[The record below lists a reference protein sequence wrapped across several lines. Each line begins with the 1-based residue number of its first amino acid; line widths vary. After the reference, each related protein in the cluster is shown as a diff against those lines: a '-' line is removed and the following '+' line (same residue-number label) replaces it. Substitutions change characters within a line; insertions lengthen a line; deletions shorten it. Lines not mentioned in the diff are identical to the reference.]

1 MQNFSK
7 TLRLTIGLL
16 KNTKQYL
23 KVQAFNLFLLF
34 LCILLTIYFGI
45 ITKNIIDLG
54 IRAENKNSLLL
65 YTGMYLISIIL
76 AFIFNILKDYITTLI
91 SESIIKDYRKNIF
104 KSIKRINFKYLSD
117 SNITGKI
124 LTGVINDVELIGSYY
139 SALILQTLV
148 NTVYVLATSI
158 ILIYWNY
165 IIYLFCII
173 FIPIIYFLTYYF
185 DKKIY
190 ELSSLTREKLEKL
203 QAFSQEYIFSL
214 KNVIFFNNQNVI
226 DRNRDYCIDEMAA
239 QSIKNTFLIKLSS
252 QIIKYVSQ
260 LPTIA
265 IYLFGGYLV
274 IKGSQDFTLGKLLAI
289 IFYAEM
295 FFYGINTIGA
305 NIAKSSKSIVSLEKT
320 NQILAMN
327 YLKDIQEFEHKLLNQ
342 SSVDK
347 IEIGNASLI
356 LDNKEI
362 FSDLHCI
369 FNKGDINVI
378 YGENGSG
385 KSSLLFVILG
395 LYSLSNGYFKINDIV
410 IEYPY
415 TYGLSEFFACS
426 FQENPCL
433 NFLNINET
441 LSKAKK
447 HSRFNEFRKK
457 LFLDL
462 KKLETNFIGNY
473 SGGEK
478 QKISLLNTLCS
489 DAEILVFDEPT
500 NHLDK
505 ASIAGFLEIIEDLK
519 RDKLLIIVTHERQV
533 LAFATKH
540 LQLGTA

>member
-1 MQNFSK
+1 M
-7 TLRLTIGLL
+7 
-16 KNTKQYL
+16 
-23 KVQAFNLFLLF
+23 
-34 LCILLTIYFGI
+34 
-45 ITKNIIDLG
+45 
-54 IRAENKNSLLL
+54 
-65 YTGMYLISIIL
+65 
-76 AFIFNILKDYITTLI
+76 
-91 SESIIKDYRKNIF
+91 
-104 KSIKRINFKYLSD
+104 
-117 SNITGKI
+117 
-124 LTGVINDVELIGSYY
+124 TGVINDVELIGSYY

-378 YGENGSG
+378 YGE
-385 KSSLLFVILG
+385 KWKWQIIVALCHLRSLLFV
-395 LYSLSNGYFKINDIV
+395 KW
-410 IEYPY
+410 
-415 TYGLSEFFACS
+415 
-426 FQENPCL
+426 
-433 NFLNINET
+433 
-441 LSKAKK
+441 
-447 HSRFNEFRKK
+447 
-457 LFLDL
+457 
-462 KKLETNFIGNY
+462 
-473 SGGEK
+473 
-478 QKISLLNTLCS
+478 LL
-489 DAEILVFDEPT
+489 
-500 NHLDK
+500 
-505 ASIAGFLEIIEDLK
+505 
-519 RDKLLIIVTHERQV
+519 
-533 LAFATKH
+533 
-540 LQLGTA
+540 